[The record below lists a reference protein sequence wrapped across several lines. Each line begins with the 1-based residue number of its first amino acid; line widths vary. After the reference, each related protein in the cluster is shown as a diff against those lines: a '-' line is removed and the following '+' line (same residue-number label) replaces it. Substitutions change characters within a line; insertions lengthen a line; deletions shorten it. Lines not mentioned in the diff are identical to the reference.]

1 MRTRVR
7 LRRQASKT
15 DAGGKGM
22 RGKTETRAS
31 ITGRWVFL
39 LRAINVALGK
49 SYSRVSV
56 CLSHGRSDSSSFGEK
71 QTARYSKFRNALILP
86 LFLSLFFRGRKI
98 LRARS
103 KVTPRKRSCFRRV
116 KAERLSSVLTSE
128 LFP

>member
-22 RGKTETRAS
+22 REKTETRAS

-71 QTARYSKFRNALILP
+71 QTARCSKFRNALILP
-86 LFLSLFFRGRKI
+86 LSLFFRGRKI